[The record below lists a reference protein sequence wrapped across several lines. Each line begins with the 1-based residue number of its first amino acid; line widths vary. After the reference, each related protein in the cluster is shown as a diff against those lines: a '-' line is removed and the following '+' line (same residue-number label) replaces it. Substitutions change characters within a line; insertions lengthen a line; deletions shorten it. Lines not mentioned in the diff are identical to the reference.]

1 MHVTLRQLSIFE
13 AVARHRSVSRAAAE
27 LHLTQP
33 AVSMQLRQIEQQV
46 GLPLLE
52 QVGRRLFLTEAGEE
66 LQRHAQ
72 RIGAQMLDLKAAMDG
87 LRGLERGQLRLA
99 VVSTANYFV
108 SRLLADF
115 NRRYPGIRVSL
126 QVANREAV
134 IAALS
139 ENRTDLAITGQ
150 PPDSVDVIAQHFMD
164 NPLVVIAAPTHRL
177 AGAPRI
183 PLSALEREPLVVREP
198 GSGTRAAMERHFAA
212 HNVKY
217 RTVSE
222 LSSNEAIK
230 QAVQAGLG
238 LGVVSAQTLEL
249 ELEAGRLVILPV
261 ETFPILRHWYVVH
274 RRHKRLTPAAEA
286 LRRMLL
292 ATDPHPPL
300 AGGAR
305 PGAAASARR
314 RRAARSPAGG
324 PP

>member
-1 MHVTLRQLSIFE
+1 MHLTLRQLSIFE
-13 AVARHRSVSRAAAE
+13 AVARHCSVSRAAAE

-33 AVSMQLRQIEQQV
+33 AVSMQLRQIERQIGV
-46 GLPLLE
+46 PLLE

-66 LQRHAQ
+66 LRRHAQ
-72 RIGAQMLDLKAAMDG
+72 RIAAQLDDLKNALAH
-87 LRGLERGQLRLA
+87 LRGLESGQLRLA

-134 IAALS
+134 IGALA

-150 PPDSVDVIAQHFMD
+150 PPESVDVVAQHFMD

-177 AGAPRI
+177 AGADAIALRE
-183 PLSALEREPLVVREP
+183 LEREPLVVREP

-212 HNVKY
+212 HNVNY

-249 ELEAGRLVILPV
+249 ELETGRLAVLPV
-261 ETFPILRHWYVVH
+261 ESFPILRHWYIVH
-274 RRHKRLTPAAEA
+274 RTQKRLSSAAQA
-286 LRRMLL
+286 FRAHLL
-292 ATDPHPPL
+292 AYSPSAAPPL
-300 AGGAR
+300 LP
-305 PGAAASARR
+305 PGRQ
-314 RRAARSPAGG
+314 RRASGRPRVR
-324 PP
+324 

>member
-1 MHVTLRQLSIFE
+1 MHVTFRQLSIFE

-33 AVSMQLRQIEQQV
+33 AVSMQLREIERQV

-66 LQRHAQ
+66 VRRHAQ
-72 RIGAQMLDLKAAMDG
+72 RIAAQMDDLKSALEQ

-108 SRLLADF
+108 SRLLAEF

-134 IAALS
+134 LAALA

-150 PPDSVDVIAQHFMD
+150 PPDSVDVVAQHFMD
-164 NPLVVIAAPTHRL
+164 NPLVVIAAPTHPL
-177 AGAPRI
+177 ARVKNI
-183 PLSALEREPLVVREP
+183 PLAALEDEPLVVREP

-212 HNVKY
+212 HNV
-217 RTVSE
+217 RFRIVSE

-249 ELEAGRLVILPV
+249 ELETGRLAILPV

-274 RRHKRLTPAAEA
+274 LRHKRLTPAAEA
-286 LRRMLL
+286 LRRLL
-292 ATDPHPPL
+292 LSSDP
-300 AGGAR
+300 AR
-305 PGAAASARR
+305 LTAVAAPARAR
-314 RRAARSPAGG
+314 TRLRARA
-324 PP
+324 